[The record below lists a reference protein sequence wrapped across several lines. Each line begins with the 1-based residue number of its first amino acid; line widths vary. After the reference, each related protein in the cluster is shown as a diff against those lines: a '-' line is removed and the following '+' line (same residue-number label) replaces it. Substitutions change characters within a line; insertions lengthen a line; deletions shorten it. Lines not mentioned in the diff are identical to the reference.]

1 MLNIL
6 KNNRLRYFSAHFTT
20 LILGVLSRKISE
32 IPLFI
37 GDVLYAV
44 LIYFGLR
51 FLFIHLKTHKTFLLS
66 LLFCFSIEILQLVQI
81 DWLIG
86 LRKTTLGHYI
96 LGHYHED
103 AGQVYVP
110 KSWGITY
117 LAQAIPEGKLSAKE
131 YVLHGHAKYIRYWH
145 AYEEA

>member
-1 MLNIL
+1 M
-6 KNNRLRYFSAHFTT
+6 KGNRLNYFILILFV
-20 LILGVLSRKISE
+20 LILGILSRKISN

-51 FLFIHLKTHKTFLLS
+51 LLFIHLKTHKTFLLS

-96 LGHYHED
+96 LGEGFLWLDLLCYII
-103 AGQVYVP
+103 G
-110 KSWGITY
+110 TL
-117 LAQAIPEGKLSAKE
+117 LAFLIDWKFIKTQNLNS
-131 YVLHGHAKYIRYWH
+131 L
-145 AYEEA
+145 

>member
-6 KNNRLRYFSAHFTT
+6 KNNRLHYFSALFIT
-20 LILGVLSRKISE
+20 LILGVLSRKITY

-44 LIYFGLR
+44 LIYFGMR

-81 DWLIG
+81 DWLIAI
-86 LRKTTLGHYI
+86 RKTTLGHYI
-96 LGHYHED
+96 LGQGFIWLDLLYYEI
-103 AGQVYVP
+103 
-110 KSWGITY
+110 GILIAFLIDWKFIKT
-117 LAQAIPEGKLSAKE
+117 QNINS
-131 YVLHGHAKYIRYWH
+131 
-145 AYEEA
+145 

>member
-1 MLNIL
+1 M
-6 KNNRLRYFSAHFTT
+6 KGNRLNYFILILFV
-20 LILGVLSRKISE
+20 LILGILSRKISV

-51 FLFIHLKTHKTFLLS
+51 FLFIHLKTSKTFLLS
-66 LLFCFSIEILQLVQI
+66 LLFCFSIEILQLVQM

-96 LGHYHED
+96 LGQGFLWLDLLCYV
-103 AGQVYVP
+103 AGSIISYF
-110 KSWGITY
+110 ID
-117 LAQAIPEGKLSAKE
+117 KL
-131 YVLHGHAKYIRYWH
+131 VLSSCVD
-145 AYEEA
+145 

>member
-1 MLNIL
+1 MKSNRQNYFIL
-6 KNNRLRYFSAHFTT
+6 ILFV
-20 LILGVLSRKISE
+20 LILGILSRKISV

-66 LLFCFSIEILQLVQI
+66 LLFCFSIETLQLVQM

-96 LGHYHED
+96 LGQGFLWLDLLCYIIGGLLAYIID
-103 AGQVYVP
+103 
-110 KSWGITY
+110 KLFLSTGIN
-117 LAQAIPEGKLSAKE
+117 
-131 YVLHGHAKYIRYWH
+131 
-145 AYEEA
+145 

>member
-1 MLNIL
+1 MKSNRQNYFIL
-6 KNNRLRYFSAHFTT
+6 ILIV
-20 LILGVLSRKISE
+20 LILGILSRKISV

-37 GDVLYAV
+37 GDVLYAI

-51 FLFIHLKTHKTFLLS
+51 FLFIHLKTYKTFLLS

-96 LGHYHED
+96 LGQGFLWLDLLCYIIGGLLAYIID
-103 AGQVYVP
+103 
-110 KSWGITY
+110 KLFLSTGIN
-117 LAQAIPEGKLSAKE
+117 
-131 YVLHGHAKYIRYWH
+131 
-145 AYEEA
+145 